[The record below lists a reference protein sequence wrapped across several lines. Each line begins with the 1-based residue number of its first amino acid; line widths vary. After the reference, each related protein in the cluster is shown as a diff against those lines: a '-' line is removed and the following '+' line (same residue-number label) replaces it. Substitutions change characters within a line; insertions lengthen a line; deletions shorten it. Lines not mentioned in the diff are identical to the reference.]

1 MQDAAV
7 DRLSKFISDA
17 ETRKRGGGAG
27 QTGNGKNSG
36 ARKPIHLHLGLEE
49 GWFSLFLL
57 ATVVYSTIWCVQAAD
72 WVDNLGILTLTT
84 ALGLIIGVSAA
95 KQQRFPRLYIH
106 IAATLFGLLLAFWQ
120 TAGAFY
126 GGNLV
131 AFTHGIQQWIV
142 ASFAGAAGNNDS
154 IFLFFITALGFVLA
168 YTSAWLVYR
177 TRNPWLMILAN
188 AVVLLINLNNID
200 TGYVVFL
207 VVFLFASLL
216 LLLRFN
222 LYESVQRWQRQ
233 GLRYGEDLT
242 WDIMQAGAMI
252 SICILILSWLLPWGY
267 TNATAALIWSTNQNP
282 WVQIQNTWNRIIAV
296 NNSANPANHG
306 NFESTLSLGGN
317 PNLNNAIVFKV
328 QSADPTQYLE
338 TLSYDTYDGRNWNI
352 SPTDSVP
359 LNATSETINE
369 SSVVHLDKQVVN
381 VINPPGEDAAYMLG
395 APQIAS
401 VDQPSQIWISKATGS
416 EIALVGKNGK
426 LAAGEHYTVYS
437 YVSSADIASLE
448 SIPLPANSP
457 KFPATYDGQYPL
469 TYYDPSMLATYT
481 QVPQGLDP
489 RILALA
495 QSITS
500 SATSMYDKAVLLET
514 YFHSFTYDLNVS
526 LPPGDEG
533 VSWFLFD
540 SGHRGYCNYFATS
553 MAIMARLLGM
563 PARVVAG
570 YTNGQYDNVHHQN
583 IIRGT
588 DAHLWTQIY
597 FAGYGWI
604 NFEPSAGFSTF
615 NRPLT
620 SQFPSGNNGGSSGS
634 AGGTRGK
641 TRKQLTQN
649 PNGTTNTTGNS
660 STSAAGQSLL
670 VFQQAGLA
678 LGALVLLILFGL
690 ILFSIWWRRLFRN
703 YRLSMQIYG
712 RICLL
717 AAWAGISLERSQTP
731 YEYIGTVAEV
741 TPQDAT
747 ALQRFGDIYVREIW
761 SAPGS
766 EDHPRRTGEVN
777 ELPSLWKNI
786 QPHLFWY
793 VVRHPKFLHYIP
805 ARFMSLLRQSRA
817 QRRARRTF
825 DEDL

>member
-7 DRLSKFISDA
+7 DRLSKLITDA
-17 ETRKRGGGAG
+17 DARKSGGGSG
-27 QTGNGKNSG
+27 QTGNNKN
-36 ARKPIHLHLGLEE
+36 ARYRKPLHLHLGLDE

-57 ATVVYSTIWCVQAAD
+57 AAVVYSTIWCVQASD
-72 WVDNLGILTLTT
+72 WVDHLGILSLTT
-84 ALGLIIGVSAA
+84 ALGLIIGVIAA

-106 IAATLFGLLLAFWQ
+106 LAATLFGLLLAFWQ

-126 GGNLV
+126 DGNLA
-131 AFTHGIQQWIV
+131 AFAQGIQQWIV
-142 ASFAGAAGNNDS
+142 ASFSGAVGNNNS

-168 YTSAWLVYR
+168 YTSSWLVYR

-200 TGYVVFL
+200 AGYVVFL
-207 VVFLFASLL
+207 VVFLMASLL

-222 LYESVQRWQRQ
+222 LYESVQRWQSQ

-242 WDIMQAGAMI
+242 WDIMQAGALI
-252 SICILILSWLLPWGY
+252 SIGILILSWLLPWGY
-267 TNATAALIWSTNQNP
+267 TNATASLIWSDNQNP

-317 PNLNNAIVFKV
+317 PNLNNDIVFKV

-338 TLSYDTYDGRNWNI
+338 TLSYDNYDGRTWSD
-352 SPTDSVP
+352 SPTYDIA
-359 LNATSETINE
+359 LDANSETVNE
-369 SSVVHLDKQVVN
+369 SSVVRLDKQVVN
-381 VINPPGEDAAYMLG
+381 VINPPGEDAAYILG

-401 VDQPSQIWISKATGS
+401 VNQPSQILTSKATSS
-416 EIALVGKNGK
+416 EVALIGKNGK

-437 YVSSADIASLE
+437 YVSSADITSLE
-448 SIPLPANSP
+448 SIPFPANSP
-457 KFPATYDGQYPL
+457 KLSGTYDGTLPI
-469 TYYDPSMLATYT
+469 TYYDPSIVQNYT
-481 QVPQGLDP
+481 QVPSGLNP
-489 RILALA
+489 QILAKA
-495 QSITS
+495 RSVTA
-500 SATSMYDKAVLLET
+500 SASSMYDKAVLLES
-514 YFHSFTYDLNVS
+514 YFHTFHYDLNVS
-526 LPPGDEG
+526 LPPGAEG

-540 SGHRGYCNYFATS
+540 SGQRGYCNYFATA
-553 MAIMARLLGM
+553 MTIMARLLGM

-583 IIRGT
+583 IIRGN

-604 NFEPSAGFSTF
+604 NFEPSAGFTPFS
-615 NRPLT
+615 RPLT
-620 SQFPSGNNGGSSGS
+620 SQNNTGIGSSLPGSTGGPRVTTGKQRNENPNGLTNTGGSS
-634 AGGTRGK
+634 T
-641 TRKQLTQN
+641 
-649 PNGTTNTTGNS
+649 S
-660 STSAAGQSLL
+660 STGQALPL
-670 VFQQAGLA
+670 PQQAGLA

-690 ILFSIWWRRLFRN
+690 ILFSIWWRRLFSN

-712 RICLL
+712 RICML

-731 YEYIGTVAEV
+731 YEYIGSVAEV

-747 ALQRFGDIYVREIW
+747 ALQRFGDIYVRDLW
-761 SAPGS
+761 ADPGS
-766 EDHPRRTGEVN
+766 ADHPRRNGEVN
-777 ELPSLWKNI
+777 ELPSLWKKI

-793 VVRHPKFLHYIP
+793 VIRHPRFLRYIP
-805 ARFMSLLRQSRA
+805 ARFMGVLRQT
-817 QRRARRTF
+817 RARRRAKRAF

>member
-1 MQDAAV
+1 
-7 DRLSKFISDA
+7 
-17 ETRKRGGGAG
+17 
-27 QTGNGKNSG
+27 
-36 ARKPIHLHLGLEE
+36 
-49 GWFSLFLL
+49 
-57 ATVVYSTIWCVQAAD
+57 
-72 WVDNLGILTLTT
+72 
-84 ALGLIIGVSAA
+84 
-95 KQQRFPRLYIH
+95 
-106 IAATLFGLLLAFWQ
+106 FWQ
-120 TAGAFY
+120 TAGAY
-126 GGNLV
+126 YNGDLA

-200 TGYVVFL
+200 FGYVAFL
-207 VVFLFASLL
+207 IVFLFASLL

-222 LYESVQRWQRQ
+222 LYESVQHWQRQ

-242 WDIMQAGAMI
+242 WDIMQAGALI
-252 SICILILSWLLPWGY
+252 SISILILSWLLPWGY
-267 TNATAALIWSTNQNP
+267 TNATASLIWNDNQNP

-306 NFESTLSLGGN
+306 DFQSTLTLGGN
-317 PNLNNAIVFKV
+317 PNLNNDIVFKV
-328 QSADPTQYLE
+328 QSDDPNQYLE
-338 TLSYDTYDGRNWNI
+338 TLSYDTYDGRSWTI
-352 SPTDSVP
+352 SPTYAVP
-359 LNATSETINE
+359 LNANNETVNE

-381 VINPPGEDAAYMLG
+381 VINPPGEDAAYILG

-401 VDQPSQIWISKATGS
+401 VDQPSDISTSKATNS

-426 LAAGEHYTVYS
+426 LTAGEHYTVNS

-448 SIPLPANSP
+448 TIPLPANSP
-457 KFPATYDGQYPL
+457 KYSTTYDGEYPI
-469 TYYDPSMLATYT
+469 TYYDPSILATYS
-481 QVPQGLDP
+481 QLPQGLDP
-489 RILALA
+489 RIVSLARD
-495 QSITS
+495 ITA
-500 SATSMYDKAVLLET
+500 SATTMYDKAVLLET

-526 LPPGDEG
+526 LPSGDEG

-553 MAIMARLLGM
+553 MTVMARLLGM

-570 YTNGQYDNVHHQN
+570 YTNGQYDTVHHQN
-583 IIRGT
+583 IIRGN

-615 NRPLT
+615 SRPLT
-620 SQFPSGNNGGSSGS
+620 SQFTSGSNGGSVGS
-634 AGGTRGK
+634 TGGTNGRP
-641 TRKQLTQN
+641 RKQLTQN
-649 PNGTTNTTGNS
+649 PNGSANNAGGSPNS
-660 STSAAGQSLL
+660 TAAQSLL
-670 VFQQAGLA
+670 LPQQAGLA
-678 LGALVLLILFGL
+678 LGAIILLVLFSL

-761 SAPGS
+761 ADPRS

-777 ELPSLWKNI
+777 ELPTLWKHI

-793 VVRHPKFLHYIP
+793 VIRHPKFLRYIP
-805 ARFMSLLRQSRA
+805 DRALGFLRQSRA
-817 QRRARRTF
+817 RQRARHAF
-825 DEDL
+825 DKDL

>member
-7 DRLSKFISDA
+7 DRLSKLITDA
-17 ETRKRGGGAG
+17 DVRKGGTG
-27 QTGNGKNSG
+27 QTGNGKNAGS
-36 ARKPIHLHLGLEE
+36 RKPIHLHLGLEE

-72 WVDNLGILTLTT
+72 WVDHLGILTLTT
-84 ALGLIIGVSAA
+84 ALGLILGVIAS
-95 KQQRFPRLYIH
+95 KQQRFPRLYVH
-106 IAATLFGLLLAFWQ
+106 IAATVFGLLLAFWQ

-126 GGNLV
+126 DGNLL
-131 AFTHGIQQWIV
+131 AFTHGIQQWII
-142 ASFAGAAGNNDS
+142 ASFAGAVGNDDS

-200 TGYVVFL
+200 AGYVVFL
-207 VVFLFASLL
+207 VVFLMASLL

-222 LYESVQRWQRQ
+222 LYESVRRWERQ

-242 WDIMQAGAMI
+242 WDIMQAGALI
-252 SICILILSWLLPWGY
+252 SIGILILSWLLPWGY
-267 TNATAALIWSTNQNP
+267 TNATASLIWSDNQNP

-296 NNSANPANHG
+296 NNTANPSNHG
-306 NFESTLSLGGN
+306 NFQSTLSLGGN
-317 PNLNNAIVFKV
+317 PNLNNDIVFKV
-328 QSADPTQYLE
+328 QSDDPTQYLE
-338 TLSYDTYDGRNWNI
+338 TLSYDTYDGRNWTD
-352 SPTDSVP
+352 SPTYAVALD
-359 LNATSETINE
+359 AKSETINE

-381 VINPPGEDAAYMLG
+381 VINPPGEDAAYILG

-401 VDQPSQIWISKATGS
+401 VDQPSQISTNKATGS
-416 EIALVGKNGK
+416 EIALLGKNGK
-426 LAAGEHYTVYS
+426 LTAGEHYTVYS
-437 YVSSADIASLE
+437 YVSSADISSLE
-448 SIPLPANSP
+448 TILLPVNSP
-457 KFPATYDGQYPL
+457 KFPGTYDGQYPVS
-469 TYYDPSMLATYT
+469 YYDPSIIATYT
-481 QVPQGLDP
+481 QLPRGLDP
-489 RILALA
+489 RILAKA
-495 QSITS
+495 QQITA

-514 YFHSFTYDLNVS
+514 YFHSFTYDLNVN
-526 LPPGDEG
+526 LPSGAEG

-553 MAIMARLLGM
+553 MTIMARLLGM

-583 IIRGT
+583 IIRGN

-597 FAGYGWI
+597 FAGYGWV
-604 NFEPSAGFSTF
+604 NFEPSAGFSPF

-620 SQFPSGNNGGSSGS
+620 SQNTIGNNGGTTGPN
-634 AGGTRGK
+634 GGPRGK
-641 TRKQLTQN
+641 VGKQRGTN
-649 PNGTTNTTGNS
+649 PNDLADNGSGG
-660 STSAAGQSLL
+660 STSTAGQPLPL
-670 VFQQAGLA
+670 PQQAGLA
-678 LGALVLLILFGL
+678 LGALVLLILFSL

-747 ALQRFGDIYVREIW
+747 ALQRFSDIYVREIW
-761 SAPGS
+761 ADPGS

-793 VVRHPKFLHYIP
+793 VIRHPRFLRYIP
-805 ARFMSLLRQSRA
+805 AHVMSLLRQSRA
-817 QRRARRTF
+817 RRRAKRAF
-825 DEDL
+825 DEDM

>member
-7 DRLSKFISDA
+7 DRLSKLITDA
-17 ETRKRGGGAG
+17 DARKSGGGSG
-27 QTGNGKNSG
+27 QTGNNKN
-36 ARKPIHLHLGLEE
+36 ARYRKPLHLHLGLDE

-57 ATVVYSTIWCVQAAD
+57 AAVVYSTIWCVQASD
-72 WVDNLGILTLTT
+72 WVDHLGILSLTT
-84 ALGLIIGVSAA
+84 ALGLIIGVIAA

-106 IAATLFGLLLAFWQ
+106 LAATLFGLLLAFWQ

-126 GGNLV
+126 DGNLA
-131 AFTHGIQQWIV
+131 AFANGIQQWIV
-142 ASFAGAAGNNDS
+142 ASFAGAAGNNNS

-200 TGYVVFL
+200 AGYVVFL
-207 VVFLFASLL
+207 VVFLMASLL

-222 LYESVQRWQRQ
+222 LYESVQRWERQ

-242 WDIMQAGAMI
+242 WDIMQAGALI
-252 SICILILSWLLPWGY
+252 SIGILILSWLLPWGY
-267 TNATAALIWSTNQNP
+267 TNATASLIWSDNQNP

-296 NNSANPANHG
+296 NNTANPANHG

-317 PNLNNAIVFKV
+317 PNLNNDIVFKV

-338 TLSYDTYDGRNWNI
+338 TLSYDNYDGRTWSD
-352 SPTDSVP
+352 SPTYDIA
-359 LNATSETINE
+359 LDANSETVNE
-369 SSVVHLDKQVVN
+369 SSVVRLDKQVVN
-381 VINPPGEDAAYMLG
+381 VINPPGEDAAYILG

-401 VDQPSQIWISKATGS
+401 VDQPSQILTSKATSS
-416 EIALVGKNGK
+416 EVALIGKNGK

-448 SIPLPANSP
+448 SIPFPANSP
-457 KFPATYDGQYPL
+457 PLSGTYDGSPPI
-469 TYYDPSMLATYT
+469 TYYDPTIVQTYT
-481 QVPQGLDP
+481 QVPQGLNP
-489 RILALA
+489 QILAKA
-495 QSITS
+495 RSITA
-500 SATSMYDKAVLLET
+500 SASSMYDKAALLES
-514 YFHSFTYDLNVS
+514 YFHTFTYDLNVS
-526 LPPGDEG
+526 LPPGAEG

-540 SGHRGYCNYFATS
+540 SGQRGYCNYFATA
-553 MAIMARLLGM
+553 MTIMARLLGM

-583 IIRGT
+583 IIRGN
-588 DAHLWTQIY
+588 DAHLWAQIY

-604 NFEPSAGFSTF
+604 NFEPSAGFTPFS
-615 NRPLT
+615 RPLT
-620 SQFPSGNNGGSSGS
+620 SQNNTGVGGNLPGPIGGPR
-634 AGGTRGK
+634 GTTGK
-641 TRKQLTQN
+641 QRTTN
-649 PNGTTNTTGNS
+649 PNGLTNTSGSSPS
-660 STSAAGQSLL
+660 STGQSLPL
-670 VFQQAGLA
+670 PQQAGLA

-690 ILFSIWWRRLFRN
+690 ILFSIWWRRLFSN

-731 YEYIGTVAEV
+731 YEYIGSVAEV
-741 TPQDAT
+741 APQDST
-747 ALQRFGDIYVREIW
+747 ALQRFGDIYVRDIW
-761 SAPGS
+761 ADPGS
-766 EDHPRRTGEVN
+766 ADHPRRNGEVD
-777 ELPSLWKNI
+777 ELPSLWKKI

-793 VVRHPKFLHYIP
+793 VIRHPKFLRYIP
-805 ARFMSLLRQSRA
+805 ARCMGVLRQT
-817 QRRARRTF
+817 RARRRAKRAF